1 VRYIARLCWALV
13 LTRLPADHLFD
24 AAVHGRTDN
33 IVGVSESII
42 MGAECPLGTG
52 LFKLQ
57 LTPPDKLVLPKRPPL
72 LLHA

>member
-1 VRYIARLCWALV
+1 M
-13 LTRLPADHLFD
+13 FD

-57 LTPPDKLVLPKRPPL
+57 LTTPDKLVLPKRPPL